1 MTHYALLI
9 DGQLHPGKQDDEVL
23 DPATEQVVGYAAR
36 ASQAQVDTAVNSAH
50 NAFTDWA
57 ANPQARRTAL
67 ALAASVLRENSQS
80 LAELISREQG
90 RPLRFTLGEVAGAAA
105 TFDYYAHFEA
115 PGVEILR
122 DDEQRRAS
130 IERRPLGVVAA
141 ITPWNVPIILLVLK
155 LAPALHAGNTV
166 VAKPS
171 EHTPLSTLLLGQ
183 LLKDVFPAGV
193 LNIVAGDGEVGEQLS
208 SHPLV
213 RHITFTGSV
222 ATGKRLYAGAA
233 SDLKRLTLELGGND
247 AALVLEDADIP
258 AIAEALFW
266 GAFWNSGQVCFA
278 IKRLYVHESLFQPL
292 IDALVARAEK
302 TRLGHGL
309 DAQTELGPLTNRQQL
324 ERVKALVADARK
336 HGAVIHS
343 GGEQPEGPGYFFAPT
358 IVSGIGAGVALVD
371 EEQFGP
377 VLPVIPFS
385 DVEDAIRQANASPY
399 GLGASVWTRDIARGE
414 AIARRLDAGLAWVN
428 QHLEVQPG
436 APKGGYKWSGLGYEG
451 GLRGYEAFSDLQV
464 LNVARPAL

>member
-1 MTHYALLI
+1 MTRYALLI
-9 DGQLHPGKQDDEVL
+9 DGQLQPGEQADAVL
-23 DPATEQVVGYAAR
+23 DPATEQTVGYAAR
-36 ASQAQVDTAVNSAH
+36 ASHAQVDEAVAAAH
-50 NAFTDWA
+50 KAFAGWA
-57 ANPQARRTAL
+57 ADPQARRSAL
-67 ALAASVLRENSQS
+67 AQAAAVLRENTQQI
-80 LAELISREQG
+80 AELISREQG
-90 RPLRFTLGEVAGAAA
+90 RPLRFALGEVAGAAA
-105 TFDYYAHFEA
+105 TFDHYAAFQA
-115 PGVEILR
+115 PPAEVLR
-122 DDEQRRAS
+122 DDEQRLVR
-130 IERRPLGVVAA
+130 IERRPFGVVAA

-155 LAPALHAGNTV
+155 LAPALHAGNTL

-193 LNIVAGDGEVGEQLS
+193 LNIIAGDGSVGEQLS
-208 SHPLV
+208 KHPEV

-233 SDLKRLTLELGGND
+233 DDLKRLTLELGGND

-278 IKRLYVHESLFQPL
+278 IKRLYVHEDLFASL
-292 IDALVARAEK
+292 IAALVARAEK
-302 TRLGHGL
+302 TRLGNGL
-309 DAQTELGPLTNRQQL
+309 DPLTELGPLTNRQQL
-324 ERVKALVADARK
+324 ERVKALVADART
-336 HGAVIHS
+336 HGAIIHT
-343 GGEQPEGPGYFFAPT
+343 GGHQPEGPGYFFEPT

-377 VLPVIPFS
+377 VLPVIAFR
-385 DVEDAIRQANASPY
+385 DVEDAIRQANASPF

-436 APKGGYKWSGLGYEG
+436 APKGGHKSSGLGYEG
-451 GLRGYEAFSDLQV
+451 GLRGYEAFSELQV
-464 LNVARPAL
+464 INIARP

>member
-1 MTHYALLI
+1 MTRYALLI
-9 DGQLHPGKQDDEVL
+9 DGQLHHGEQSDAVL
-23 DPATEQVVGYAAR
+23 DPATEQTVGHAPR
-36 ASQAQVDTAVNSAH
+36 ASRAHVDAAVAAAQSAF
-50 NAFTDWA
+50 AGWA
-57 ANPQARRTAL
+57 ADPQARRNAL
-67 ALAASVLRENSQS
+67 ALAASVVRENTQA

-105 TFDYYAHFEA
+105 TFDHYATFQA
-115 PGVEILR
+115 PAVEVLR
-122 DDEQRRAS
+122 DDGKRRVRV
-130 IERRPLGVVAA
+130 ERRPLGVVAA
-141 ITPWNVPIILLVLK
+141 ITPWNVPLILLVHK
-155 LAPALHAGNTV
+155 LAPALHAGNTL

-193 LNIVAGDGEVGEQLS
+193 LNIIAGDGAVGEQLS
-208 SHPLV
+208 QHPQV

-247 AALVLEDADIP
+247 AALVLDDADVP

-278 IKRLYVHESLFQPL
+278 IKRLYVHHSLFQPL
-292 IDALVARAEK
+292 IDALVARAEN
-302 TRLGHGL
+302 TRLGSGL
-309 DAQTELGPLTNRQQL
+309 DPLTELGPLTNRQQL
-324 ERVKALVADARK
+324 ERVKALVADARAQ
-336 HGAVIHS
+336 GAVVHT

-358 IVSGIGAGVALVD
+358 VISGIGAGVALVD

-385 DVEDAIRQANASPY
+385 DIEDAIQQANASPY
-399 GLGASVWTRDIARGE
+399 GLGGSVWTRDVARGE
-414 AIARRLDAGLAWVN
+414 AIARRLDVGLAWVN
-428 QHLEVQPG
+428 QHLDIHPG

-451 GLRGYEAFSDLQV
+451 GLRGYDAFSDLQV
-464 LNVARPAL
+464 INTALS

>member
-9 DGQLHPGKQDDEVL
+9 NGHLHPGEQADAVL
-23 DPATEQVVGYAAR
+23 DPATEQTVGHAAR
-36 ASQAQVDTAVNSAH
+36 ASRAQVDEAVDAAH
-50 NAFTDWA
+50 AAFAAWA
-57 ANPQARRTAL
+57 ADPQARRDAL
-67 ALAASVLRENSQS
+67 ALAASVVRENSQS

-105 TFDYYAHFEA
+105 TFDHYAAFQA
-115 PGVEILR
+115 PAAQVLR
-122 DDEQRRAS
+122 DDEQRQVRL
-130 IERRPLGVVAA
+130 ERRPLGVVAA
-141 ITPWNVPIILLVLK
+141 ITPWNVPLILLVLK
-155 LAPALHAGNTV
+155 LAPALHAGNTL

-171 EHTPLSTLLLGQ
+171 EYTPLSTLLLGH

-193 LNIVAGDGEVGEQLS
+193 LNIIAGDGAIGEHLS
-208 SHPLV
+208 QHPRV

-233 SDLKRLTLELGGND
+233 TDLKRLTLELGGND
-247 AALVLEDADIP
+247 AALVLEDADVP

-278 IKRLYVHESLFQPL
+278 IKRLYVHERLFQPL
-292 IDALVARAEK
+292 IDALVERAGR
-302 TRLGHGL
+302 TRLGSGL
-309 DAQTELGPLTNRQQL
+309 DPLTELGPLTNRPQL
-324 ERVKALVADARK
+324 ERVKALVADARV

-343 GGEQPEGPGYFFAPT
+343 GGESPQGPGYFYPPT
-358 IVSGIGAGVALVD
+358 LISGIGAGVALVD

-399 GLGASVWTRDIARGE
+399 GLGGSVWTRDVARGE
-414 AIARRLDAGLAWVN
+414 AIARRLDVGLAWVN
-428 QHLEVQPG
+428 QHLDVHPG

-451 GLRGYEAFSDLQV
+451 GLRGYDAFSDLQV
-464 LNVARPAL
+464 INTARG

>member
-9 DGQLHPGKQDDEVL
+9 DGQLQTAEHLDEVL

-36 ASQAQVDTAVNSAH
+36 ASEAQVDAAVEAAQR
-50 NAFTDWA
+50 AFAAWA
-57 ANPQARRTAL
+57 ADPQARRHAL
-67 ALAASVLRENSQS
+67 ALAAAILRENSQQI
-80 LAELISREQG
+80 AELISLEQG
-90 RPLRFTLGEVAGAAA
+90 RPVRFTLGEVAGAAA
-105 TFDYYAHFEA
+105 TFDHYASFETPPA
-115 PGVEILR
+115 EVLR
-122 DDEQRRAS
+122 DDEQRLVR

-155 LAPALHAGNTV
+155 LAPALHAGNAL

-171 EHTPLSTLLLGQ
+171 EHTPLSTLLLGH

-193 LNIVAGDGEVGEQLS
+193 LNIVAGDGAIGERLS
-208 SHPLV
+208 RHPQV

-222 ATGKRLYAGAA
+222 ATGKNLYAGAA
-233 SDLKRLTLELGGND
+233 DDLKRLTLELGGND
-247 AALVLEDADIP
+247 AALVLADADIP
-258 AIAEALFW
+258 AIAESLFW

-278 IKRLYVHESLFQPL
+278 IKRLYVHQSLFEPL
-292 IDALVARAEK
+292 VAALVARAEK
-302 TRLGHGL
+302 TRLGSGL
-309 DAQTELGPLTNRQQL
+309 DPDTEMGPLTNRQQL
-324 ERVKALVADARK
+324 ERVKALVADARA
-336 HGAVIHS
+336 HGAVVHT
-343 GGEQPEGPGYFFAPT
+343 GGTQPDGPGYFFAPT

-377 VLPVIPFS
+377 VLPVIAFD
-385 DVEDAIRQANASPY
+385 DVEDAIHQANASPF

-428 QHLEVQPG
+428 QHLDVHPG

-451 GLRGYEAFSDLQV
+451 GLRGYDAFSDLQV
-464 LNVARPAL
+464 INIARR